1 MVVVANS
8 QVPTTMFFAL
18 RGIKE
23 AVVSGYVVIGT
34 DAALALRDDLFQ
46 MAVDN
51 CRTYAPFVLESLC
64 WTVAVITKRSW
75 GDLSEERRAVFV
87 QTICDDILRHTTPCI
102 GIIIA
107 KYLLDEISGG
117 SKCSDLH
124 VPWEFHYACKV
135 SFERSY
141 MPRLFEASLKV
152 LHRQLQRSLG
162 EPQVKPG
169 SSQTITYERRSA
181 LHIAEKVLGWTFTS
195 PDADKVIDASFGQ
208 AKGGAQS
215 NSVSGQRNIASDLD
229 DSDDA
234 DTQNGSSIFND
245 ETQNRTP
252 LFPHSWQPLL
262 LNRDVLGMFFSVY
275 DAAVNDQMH
284 IFFSPGSSHLAL
296 QCLTQLSGIRGKDIF
311 NAPSPGESDSLRIE
325 YAQIIMKGQLR
336 LIRQVCATDLSSE
349 GSEGIVM
356 ATTQMIRRFI
366 EAQLDERPLTATNGQ
381 RLHSL
386 TLLAAGVTE
395 TFEYFNEVGKYISML
410 LRAASGILESDVI
423 QHIDEDFGDM
433 DNYFVMQAFDEL
445 ASAWSSV
452 INEIREWS
460 YMEDVSQ
467 AHQQNADHSSVS
479 SATDISAVLSRGGV
493 DDQSV
498 MRSFMQFLTTAAHL
512 IRSDYIQLRML
523 MCEDSVHSSDSRSN
537 VSAVD
542 QCILA
547 KDFVVY
553 EDQLQF
559 FALLS
564 RLDTRTSMD
573 RLHESLC
580 SRCNALQNEFG
591 RLESKIKS
599 GTFAE
604 SGGKSSQK
612 AIDLLHEQIHWIVL
626 LIGHVLAD
634 SGTSER
640 VLIPQPIID
649 YSASCQN
656 IEHDMVVQNIM
667 AIFKLLQF
675 ELDSSSSELA
685 AYVSPLLIETLYW
698 ALGRIGPIYL
708 LFDHSD
714 YRTMSSSLASA
725 FGDSKTGGNGQAV
738 VRGILG
744 FVRHT
749 FDEWSSEE
757 DLLHMCISV
766 LKNLSQ
772 RPNIAQEITQSPL
785 FSPLVLYLSNNMGQI
800 PESTH
805 SSIVEALALLACY
818 SHSADHSR
826 SFSEL
831 KELITRGIA
840 TTLANENFSSQC
852 HDHRVVSTL
861 LDSLDM
867 MDGLLSAA
875 NFRNMDMIFEMMF
888 EMHPALVRLL
898 SVYSGGDEVPC
909 RTIQVLESAMRYL
922 DISSLAD
929 NDYMLRFS
937 HNVRE
942 ILQQYHVLKQKS
954 GVPLS
959 SSTDVD
965 SLNETTTL
973 ISAVSYLIRNEMG
986 FAANEASQSTNKAV
1000 SDSYGETEVF
1010 GLYCIH
1016 TTVSQEQLQVPNV
1029 LRGYMQLLSE
1039 MIQYRTPS
1047 LLRWLPLPVWNS
1059 VVAMLVKG
1067 ADSEIY
1073 DVCRRTYE
1081 AISKLGA
1088 YLKVVGLGGDAPEE
1102 LKRVLSTGIKQML
1115 SRLLEALL
1123 YSPFDAELVEP
1134 AGAALV
1140 TLRLIDPEHFQVCF
1154 RELLSNVSPSSAFAE
1169 RLSATLT
1176 KFNTELENSE
1186 SIRRLL
1192 ASTDL
1197 IPDSIDGTTLRQPLF
1212 EFLVNTRAVLR
1223 IK

>member
-1 MVVVANS
+1 
-8 QVPTTMFFAL
+8 MFFAL
-18 RGIKE
+18 RGIKD
-23 AVVSGYVVIGT
+23 AVVSGYAVLGA
-34 DAALALRDDLFQ
+34 DSALALRDELFQ
-46 MAVDN
+46 LAVEN
-51 CRTYAPFVLESLC
+51 CRIYAPFVLESLC

-75 GDLSEERRAVFV
+75 GDLSEERQAVFV
-87 QTICDDILRHTTPCI
+87 QVLCDDILRHTTPCI
-102 GIIIA
+102 GIITA
-107 KYLLDEISGG
+107 KYLLDEVSGG

-152 LHRQLQRSLG
+152 IHRQLQRSLD

-169 SSQTITYERRSA
+169 SSQTITYERKSA
-181 LHIAEKVLGWTFTS
+181 LHIAEKVLGWTFTL

-208 AKGGAQS
+208 AKGGSLS
-215 NSVSGQRNIASDLD
+215 NRTSGKCSVSYDID
-229 DSDDA
+229 DSDDF
-234 DTQNGSSIFND
+234 DTQNGPSIFND

-252 LFPHSWQPLL
+252 LFPHPWQSLL
-262 LNRDVLGMFFSVY
+262 LNREVLSMFFSVY

-284 IFFSPGSSHLAL
+284 MFFSPGSSHLAL
-296 QCLTQLSGIRGKDIF
+296 QCLIQLSGIRGKDIF
-311 NAPSPGESDSLRIE
+311 SAPTSRESDSLRIE
-325 YAQIIMKGQLR
+325 YAQMIMKSQLR
-336 LIRQVCATDLSSE
+336 LIRQVCAADMSSE

-366 EAQLDERPLTATNGQ
+366 EAQLDERPLTVTNGQ

-386 TLLAAGVTE
+386 TLLAAGVPE

-445 ASAWSSV
+445 ASAWSLV

-460 YMEDVSQ
+460 YMEDANPARRQSTDQESALSKGGISGILV
-467 AHQQNADHSSVS
+467 DGSVDNQS
-479 SATDISAVLSRGGV
+479 VLS
-493 DDQSV
+493 
-498 MRSFMQFLTTAAHL
+498 SFMQFLTTAAHL

-523 MCEDSVHSSDSRSN
+523 MCEDSVHNNDSRSD
-537 VSAVD
+537 VSAID
-542 QCILA
+542 QGLLA

-564 RLDTRTSMD
+564 RLDVRTSMD

-591 RLESKIKS
+591 RLENEIKS
-599 GTFAE
+599 GSFAE
-604 SGGKSSQK
+604 SGSNCSQK

-626 LIGHVLAD
+626 LIGHALAD
-634 SGTSER
+634 SGISER

-656 IEHDMVVQNIM
+656 IEQDMVVQNIM

-685 AYVSPLLIETLYW
+685 AYVSPLLIETMYW

-708 LFDHSD
+708 LFDCSD
-714 YRTMSSSLASA
+714 YRTMSSFFVSA
-725 FGDSKTGGNGQAV
+725 FGDSKAGGNGQAIV
-738 VRGILG
+738 QGILEL
-744 FVRHT
+744 VRRT
-749 FDEWSSEE
+749 FDQWSSEE

-766 LKNLSQ
+766 LRDLSQ
-772 RPNIAQEITQSPL
+772 CSSIAQEITQSPL
-785 FSPLVLYLSNNMGQI
+785 FTPLVHYLSNNISRI

-818 SHSADHSR
+818 SHSVDHSR
-826 SFSEL
+826 NFSEIKTL
-831 KELITRGIA
+831 TTHGINNV
-840 TTLANENFSSQC
+840 LANENFDTQC

-861 LDSLDM
+861 LDGLEM

-875 NFRNMDMIFEMMF
+875 NFRNMDMIFEVVFDMQ
-888 EMHPALVRLL
+888 ATLVRLL
-898 SVYSGGDEVPC
+898 SVYSSGDEVP
-909 RTIQVLESAMRYL
+909 RKILQVLESSVRYL

-929 NDYMLRFS
+929 NDYMLLFS

-942 ILQQYHVLKQKS
+942 ILQQYHVLKQKN
-954 GVPLS
+954 GVPLHS
-959 SSTDVD
+959 NTSVD
-965 SLNETTTL
+965 SLSETTTL
-973 ISAVSYLIRNEMG
+973 ISAISYLIRNEMG
-986 FAANEASQSTNKAV
+986 FAANEASQSTNKEV
-1000 SDSYGETEVF
+1000 SDSYGEAEVF
-1010 GLYCIH
+1010 GIYCIH
-1016 TTVSQEQLQVPNV
+1016 TTIPQEQLQAPNV

-1047 LLRWLPLPVWNS
+1047 LLRWLPLAAWHS

-1067 ADSEIY
+1067 ADNEIY

-1088 YLKVVGLGGDAPEE
+1088 YLKVVGLGDAPEE
-1102 LKRVLSTGIKQML
+1102 LRQVLSDGIRQIL
-1115 SRLLEALL
+1115 SKLLEALL

-1140 TLRLIDPEHFQVCF
+1140 TLGLLDPGHLQVCF
-1154 RELLSNVSPSSAFAE
+1154 RDLLSSAHPSAAFAE
-1169 RLSATLT
+1169 RLSAALA
-1176 KFNTELENSE
+1176 KFNAELENSE
-1186 SIRRLL
+1186 SVRCLL
-1192 ASTDL
+1192 ASTDP
-1197 IPDSIDGTTLRQPLF
+1197 IPDSIDGMALRQPLF
-1212 EFLVNTRAVLR
+1212 EFLVNARAILR